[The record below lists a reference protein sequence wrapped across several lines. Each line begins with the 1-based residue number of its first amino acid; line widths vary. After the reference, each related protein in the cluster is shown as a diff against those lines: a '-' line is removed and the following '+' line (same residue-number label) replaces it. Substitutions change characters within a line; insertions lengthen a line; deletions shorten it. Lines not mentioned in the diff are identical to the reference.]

1 MDTISMITLILA
13 GILLLEIVI
22 VLLKLEVDKMLL
34 LFPVLGTVFLA
45 ISYVL
50 TEYNFDYFKSLSE
63 NAMLAMTYGTL
74 IIGVLLGLI
83 CVLVWFKGNRGARAI
98 LSQAQTVEDVV
109 GSVENDL
116 REGERELTYFSDEMS
131 EMREKVRTYESRGG
145 K

>member
-1 MDTISMITLILA
+1 MDTVSMITLILA

-34 LFPVLGTVFLA
+34 LFPVLGTAFLT

-50 TEYNFDYFKSLSE
+50 NEYDFDYFKSLSE
-63 NAMLAMTYGTL
+63 NAMLAMIYGTL